1 MSYCAMAPDDFICP
15 ACGAEVPGNA
25 LVCPECGADEKT
37 GWSSNTIYDDTD
49 IEDPDEFDYD
59 DWKRREVA
67 EHKPRRTKRQSFWWV
82 TGLLILGALLWL
94 FVARQW
100 CAIP

>member
-1 MSYCAMAPDDFICP
+1 MSPNDFICP

-25 LVCPECGADEKT
+25 LACPECGADERT
-37 GWSSNTIYDDTD
+37 GWSPDTIYDDTG

-59 DWKRREVA
+59 DWKRRELA
-67 EHKPRRTKRQSFWWV
+67 GYGPRRTKKRWFWWV
-82 TGLLILGALLWL
+82 VGLLILGVLLWL
-94 FVARQW
+94 FVARRW